1 MKKIAF
7 FIPLLLLFWKIDAQ
21 TGVCYDYDAAGN
33 RIFRHDCISML
44 VSEEQQYSDQRSIGK
59 IETAQVQGELIVFPN
74 PTDGKIFVESLDVD
88 FESGGVFEIV
98 NEIGK
103 VHFSK
108 SIFATTKTIEI
119 DVNLASGIY
128 FLKYQNEDGLFTKKI
143 IVQ

>member
-74 PTDGKIFVESLDVD
+74 PTKGAFQLQTVDFPPESDVFLLDV
-88 FESGGVFEIV
+88 SGKLLFNRKLDYGQFNLTDYPAGTYYVKIV
-98 NEIGK
+98 DGDRSQTVVIA
-103 VHFSK
+103 K
-108 SIFATTKTIEI
+108 S
-119 DVNLASGIY
+119 DR
-128 FLKYQNEDGLFTKKI
+128 
-143 IVQ
+143 